1 MKRILNLFLLVALG
15 FSQSDRATMT
25 IYKDSYALVKQ
36 PVQWTVAGGRTT
48 IRQGNL
54 PRGLM
59 LDSPFLTLDGASI
72 LRQRYVGKVFSG
84 TAYFQEQIGKEV
96 TIRVQNG
103 KEVIGNLLELS
114 PTTITVQSRKE
125 VYIIPRE
132 RIDYLLVKGIVDQ
145 PQFYPTLEWDIRPAQ
160 PGVLKGDLVYLTEG
174 FDWDAVYRLIV
185 QPEGTQATLLTE
197 AFVKNGSDVD
207 FTNLNLQLVEG
218 ELKRIGKV
226 GRRRVG
232 PEGARFKAQL
242 AFDEGTLP
250 TEEQLGDYHIYT
262 IPERM
267 AFRGSEN
274 ITIRIYDPREITYQ
288 KTYLFENSERSQ
300 REEPLSV
307 EYVFANTEENNLN
320 VPLPEGKIEL
330 YLRTSAGNLE
340 FTGEDRIKQVPR
352 GGTATLIAGR
362 AFDVVGKRR
371 ILNYDRQRKS
381 EEASIE
387 IEVTNTRT
395 DTIQVRLIEHI
406 TGDWVIR
413 EASDNYLKK
422 DASTIHIPLTVLPEA
437 SKLVTYTYR
446 KEWK

>member
-1 MKRILNLFLLVALG
+1 MRLFLNLLFLVAVG

-25 IYKDSYALVKQ
+25 IYKDGYALVKQ
-36 PVQWTVAGGRTT
+36 PVQWTVERGRTA
-48 IRQGNL
+48 IHHENL
-54 PRGLM
+54 PRGLI
-59 LDSPFLTLDGASI
+59 LDSPFLTLEGASI

-84 TAYFQEQIGKEV
+84 AAYLQEQIGKEV
-96 TIRVQNG
+96 TVRIQTG
-103 KEVIGNLLELS
+103 KEVVGNLLELS
-114 PTTITVQSRKE
+114 STGITVQGRKE

-132 RIDYLLVKGIVDQ
+132 RIAYLIIKGIVDQ

-160 PGVLKGDLVYLTEG
+160 AGVLKGDLVYLTEG

-185 QPEGTQATLLTE
+185 QPEWSQATLLTE
-197 AFVKNGSDVD
+197 AFVKNGSNVD

-218 ELKRIGKV
+218 KLKRISKL
-226 GRRRVG
+226 GRRRGG
-232 PEGARFKAQL
+232 PEGAQFKAQL
-242 AFDEGTLP
+242 AFDEGSLP
-250 TEEQLGDYHIYT
+250 TEERLGDYHIYT

-267 AFRGSEN
+267 VFRGSESV
-274 ITIRIYDPREITYQ
+274 TIRIYDPREITYQ

-330 YLRTSAGNLE
+330 YLQTSSGNLE

-387 IEVTNTRT
+387 IQVTNTRT

-406 TGDWVIR
+406 RGDWVIR

-422 DASTIHIPLTVLPEA
+422 DASTIHIPLMVLPEA
-437 SKLVTYTYR
+437 SKVVTYTYR

>member
-1 MKRILNLFLLVALG
+1 MKRILNLLLLVTLG

-25 IYKDSYALVKQ
+25 IYKDGYALVKQ
-36 PVQWTVAGGRTT
+36 PVQWTVEGERTT
-48 IRQGNL
+48 ITRGNL
-54 PRGLM
+54 PRGLI
-59 LDSPFLTLDGASI
+59 LDSPFLTLNGASI

-96 TIRVQNG
+96 TLRLQTG
-103 KEVIGNLLELS
+103 KEVGGNLLELS
-114 PTTITVQSRKE
+114 STMITIQDRKE
-125 VYIIPRE
+125 VFIIPRD
-132 RIDYLLVKGIVDQ
+132 RIDYLLIEGVVEQ

-160 PGVLKGDLVYLTEG
+160 PGVLEGDLVYLTEG

-185 QPEGTQATLLTE
+185 QTEGTRATLLTE

-226 GRRRVG
+226 SRRRGG
-232 PEGARFKAQL
+232 PEGVRFKAQL

-250 TEEQLGDYHIYT
+250 TEERLGDYHIYT
-262 IPERM
+262 IPEPL

-274 ITIRIYDPREITYQ
+274 ITIRIYDPRAITYQ

-300 REEPLSV
+300 REEPLAV
-307 EYVFANTEENNLN
+307 EYVFANTDENNLN

-330 YLRTSAGNLE
+330 YLQTSSGNLE

-371 ILNYDRQRKS
+371 VLNYDRQRKS

-387 IEVTNTRT
+387 IQVTNTRT
-395 DTIQVRLIEHI
+395 DTVQVRLIEHI

-437 SKLVTYTYR
+437 SKVVTYTYR